1 MRISYWSSDVCSSDL
16 HIDGKITLLLDGR
29 AILGAGSTA
38 FLAQQVDHRGSSHLV
53 EQCDGGGPTGCAV
66 HAGRPRDLLE
76 MVMPTAG
83 GATRAHS
90 AVNGHGDKTRPQR
103 HLAVAGHCPD
113 LFQPAFGGSGYR
125 AGRQP

>member
-1 MRISYWSSDVCSSDL
+1 MRRRPPRSTRTDTLFPYTTLFRSPSRKPSR

-53 EQCDGGGPTGCAV
+53 EQCDGGVPTGFDV
-66 HAGRPRDLLE
+66 HAGRARDLLE

-83 GATRAHS
+83 GATREHRAD
-90 AVNGHGDKTRPQR
+90 HGQVGMASCMDR
-103 HLAVAGHCPD
+103 VYM
-113 LFQPAFGGSGYR
+113 SV
-125 AGRQP
+125 